1 MRRPTWRGLVLILLL
16 PMALLPALAPAPALA
31 HTELVV
37 TSPAAD
43 PPLSVAPM
51 TVSLSFTDPVIGEVS
66 SVSVRGPDGLDHV
79 DGAPLVFGGN
89 LQARLTGLDRA
100 GTYQVDFRVVGVD
113 GHPVSGSWDFTLTAA
128 AARGAAQ
135 LAAGVGGPAVGLA
148 SQGPSAN
155 PTSLALLLLA
165 LLLASTLAVRRV
177 ALAVHRGQR

>member
-1 MRRPTWRGLVLILLL
+1 MTR
-16 PMALLPALAPAPALA
+16 MALRRLTIALLVGLAMLIAAPAGA

-37 TSPAAD
+37 VSPSASSRLA
-43 PPLSVAPM
+43 VAPS

-66 SVSVRGPDGLDHV
+66 RVTVRGPDGRDHV
-79 DGAPLVFGGN
+79 DGAPLVLGGN

-100 GTYQVDFRVVGVD
+100 GTYEVEFRVVGVD

-128 AARGAAQ
+128 AARGAAG
-135 LAAGVGGPAVGLA
+135 LAAGVGRPTVGLA
-148 SQGPSAN
+148 SQGPSAD

-165 LLLASTLAVRRV
+165 LLLVSTLVVRRV